1 MLADIGRTEI
11 ESLID
16 EWVLN
21 ERDRRL
27 LKRRLIDGIK
37 YESLAEEFDLS
48 VRHVKQLVFNYLKV
62 ILSKKA
68 LKTP

>member
-48 VRHVKQLVFNYLKV
+48 VRHVKQLVFNHLKI